1 MTGSPDTPDVRAG
14 ASADA
19 SGEGTDSILETRE
32 LSMVFGGLVA
42 LNRVDLGVGRGTITA
57 LIGPNGS
64 GKTTFFNC
72 ITGIYK
78 PTRGLVTL
86 RPEGSPAVPLKGLAP
101 DRITHEG
108 LARTFQNIRLF
119 NNLTVLE
126 NVLIGRHTRMRAGLW
141 GALTRNKRTRR
152 EEREAIDHSFGLL
165 VSYGLD
171 HMANEL
177 AKNLPYGD
185 QRRLEIVRALATEPR
200 VLLLDE
206 PAAGLNI
213 GETALLR
220 ELILSIRETEKLS
233 ILLIEHDMSL
243 VMSVS
248 QKIYVIDYGT
258 LIAQGRPEDIRKD
271 PKVIKAYLGEE

>member
-1 MTGSPDTPDVRAG
+1 MAVADLRPAAG
-14 ASADA
+14 QAGHAGDPV
-19 SGEGTDSILETRE
+19 LQTRG
-32 LSMVFGGLVA
+32 LSMVFGGLEA
-42 LNRVDLGVGRGTITA
+42 LNNVDLEVGRDTITA

-72 ITGIYK
+72 ITGIYR
-78 PTRGLVTL
+78 PTRGQVTL
-86 RPEGSPAVPLKGLAP
+86 FPAGLPAIGLKGLAP
-101 DRITHEG
+101 DVITHHG

-126 NVLIGRHTRMRAGLW
+126 NVLIGRHTRMKAGLW
-141 GALTRNKRTRR
+141 GALFRDRATRR
-152 EEREAIDHSFGLL
+152 EEREAIGHSFELL

-213 GETALLR
+213 GETSSLR
-220 ELILSIRETEKLS
+220 DLITSIRERERVS

-248 QKIYVIDYGT
+248 RKIYVIDYGR
-258 LIAQGRPEDIRKD
+258 LIAQGPPDEIRRD